1 VSSYGNKKRGG
12 GGYDIGVFDLYSCIC
27 CTLVISDA
35 IITQRLSVAIVLSF
49 DTKYRIPSSLSMSI
63 HYYLAV
69 SETVTG
75 GNPPPF
81 VETSLGHCI
90 LQKISG
96 CNPHGSVRVRSPLVG
111 RTGSGVRVKASFQI
125 FALRMQL
132 HSAGEFPA
140 GYFSLGEVISCGNIS
155 RGDYLIVGHCGP
167 GIALGG
173 LFLSSFLSFARKQ
186 FKLLSS

>member
-1 VSSYGNKKRGG
+1 MATKSGEG
-12 GGYDIGVFDLYSCIC
+12 GGYDIRVFDLYSCIC

-155 RGDYLIVGHCGP
+155 RGIISSSDTAGQVLLSVACFC
-167 GIALGG
+167 LRF
-173 LFLSSFLSFARKQ
+173 FLSREN
-186 FKLLSS
+186 SSNCCRHKTV